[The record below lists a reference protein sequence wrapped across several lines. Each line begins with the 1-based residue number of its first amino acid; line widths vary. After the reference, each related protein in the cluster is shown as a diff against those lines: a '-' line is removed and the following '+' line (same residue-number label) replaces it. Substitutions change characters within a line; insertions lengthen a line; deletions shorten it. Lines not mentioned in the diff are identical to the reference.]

1 MSCCDVCFW
10 CRCPH
15 VAEEDEFPNQ
25 SDSSYEDED
34 TEDYLTVI
42 SDHQDWDSLHFPPAW
57 TRSNSGESGISVLG
71 VMQSLKS
78 FVTCSGE
85 SFAEEEES
93 NNVIALPDFNAD
105 WWRAAD
111 LSAARCCAGL
121 SPASD
126 IIAARVVRGSS
137 HGELWRPA
145 AAGSFYEETGAVD
158 GGNYVA
164 VWIHLGDAALVFL
177 SKAGQGQALDACMAS
192 SDALQ
197 QRLKLLINPVAVKLP
212 FPCKAASDAET
223 VGAFFGHSAWTDIT
237 VTSSGAQVYSV
248 RVDLFS
254 KWLLKFAMQKVGFQ
268 LGNCVEMILV
278 DWPGRAV
285 LGAVRLQVTSS
296 FLELTA

>member
-1 MSCCDVCFW
+1 MSCCDVCYW
-10 CRCPH
+10 CRCPQ
-15 VAEEDEFPNQ
+15 VAEEDEFANQ
-25 SDSSYEDED
+25 SDSSSECDED
-34 TEDYLTVI
+34 KDTDDYLTVI
-42 SDHQDWDSLHFPPAW
+42 SD
-57 TRSNSGESGISVLG
+57 SGISVSGAML
-71 VMQSLKS
+71 SLKS

-85 SFAEEEES
+85 CFGEEEAS
-93 NNVIALPDFNAD
+93 SDVSLGPSPGIALPDFSAD
-105 WWRAAD
+105 WWREAD
-111 LSAARCCAGL
+111 VSAARCCAGL

-126 IIAARVVRGSS
+126 IIAARVVRG
-137 HGELWRPA
+137 GEPWRPA

-158 GGNYVA
+158 RGNYVA

-177 SKAGQGQALDACMAS
+177 SKARQGQALDACMAS

-223 VGAFFGHSAWTDIT
+223 VGAFFGQSAWTDIT

-285 LGAVRLQVTSS
+285 LGAVRLQVSSS